1 MKCNI
6 QYATKSQL
14 DKVNKRIKNMSGFS
28 KTLNSIIKHID
39 NYNINTIMLNNE
51 IKTLHKRIDN
61 IEKKIL
67 RNFQDKK
74 KGDDE

>member
-67 RNFQDKK
+67 RNF
-74 KGDDE
+74 